1 MQISLEKLP
10 IDERLA
16 IVEQVWDS
24 IVADYQ
30 NDNVQEIP
38 DSHKKILD
46 ERLLAYQNDKNMG
59 ENAYDVMAKIR
70 SQFFDNK
77 SS

>member
-1 MQISLEKLP
+1 MQIALEKLP

-24 IVADYQ
+24 IV
-30 NDNVQEIP
+30 NDCQHNTIQEIP

-46 ERLLAYQNDKNMG
+46 ERLLAYHQDKNMG
-59 ENAYDVMAKIR
+59 ENAYDVMIKIR
-70 SQFFDNK
+70 SQFFDK
-77 SS
+77 